1 MTVAECEM
9 NIAFL
14 LQQRDVRSL
23 PNSLAQVIRVADET
37 KTNAFDA
44 GSILVTSVAVNS
56 CLTLSQVSSIF
67 SSSFMYVALCMHTAR
82 KGKKFNEM
90 SSTEAYLA
98 VNA

>member
-23 PNSLAQVIRVADET
+23 PNSLVQVIRVVDET

-44 GSILVTSVAVNS
+44 GSILVTSVAV
-56 CLTLSQVSSIF
+56 
-67 SSSFMYVALCMHTAR
+67 
-82 KGKKFNEM
+82 K
-90 SSTEAYLA
+90 
-98 VNA
+98 